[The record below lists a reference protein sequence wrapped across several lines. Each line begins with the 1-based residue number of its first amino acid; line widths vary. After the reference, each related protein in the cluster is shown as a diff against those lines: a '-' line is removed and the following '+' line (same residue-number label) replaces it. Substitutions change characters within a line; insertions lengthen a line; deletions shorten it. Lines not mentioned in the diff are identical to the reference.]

1 MKYHQPVA
9 LNHQKLHLFCTLI
22 RKKKKKNTLQFL
34 LKLQDQ
40 TGNPEVEENVD
51 KNWVIG
57 KTQNSQYLWSEKQM
71 KK

>member
-22 RKKKKKNTLQFL
+22 RKKKKNTLQFL
-34 LKLQDQ
+34 LKLQNQ